1 MYDAVKLTM
10 LIVIWVTLMA
20 IVITLVEIRDDRIM
34 RVTEVKYIYQIET
47 YYGDL
52 TFEEKADVYTP
63 SLD

>member
-1 MYDAVKLTM
+1 MFLVLVA
-10 LIVIWVTLMA
+10 LIIIMHIL
-20 IVITLVEIRDDRIM
+20 IDIKEDRIM